1 MHASSAAASRPRCSA
16 ALTDSHRPSDSLRLA
31 ATAPLARACIASRWR
46 RTKTWRRFSTRSCS
60 CIQTRSVYG
69 ICHGRRSLVP
79 RPACRWW
86 LIRRVAG
93 GSSGVSLVAHPA
105 YCTPTLQDNK
115 KEIASEAEQP
125 TGYELLSFH
134 NGQPQIGGQTPDKYR
149 DAASTQLATTGTMRR
164 AYSEEQ
170 LPTVEYTKIDELKTQ
185 ALHSAMSQHKRGDAS
200 FTARMTADSD
210 DEFGFG
216 FGPGE
221 DGLAQT
227 KSSSSLDSAMASHSN
242 SLNGSV
248 RSGASH
254 SSDGLRQKRKQLRRY
269 VNVSNSQLSV
279 MLNQERRSNGAVTS
293 TIMGKQW
300 GVAWTGGKGGGAA
313 TRGDARRPPCTL
325 VCRHHSPSSVR
336 GSPFFS
342 PSRWSLS
349 LNQYCLDPFST
360 ARRGRGG
367 GGERLGQRC

>member
-1 MHASSAAASRPRCSA
+1 M
-16 ALTDSHRPSDSLRLA
+16 
-31 ATAPLARACIASRWR
+31 
-46 RTKTWRRFSTRSCS
+46 
-60 CIQTRSVYG
+60 
-69 ICHGRRSLVP
+69 
-79 RPACRWW
+79 
-86 LIRRVAG
+86 
-93 GSSGVSLVAHPA
+93 SLVAHPA

-227 KSSSSLDSAMASHSN
+227 KSSSSLDSAGEDSE
-242 SLNGSV
+242 GCTTRWV
-248 RSGASH
+248 RSSMLGK
-254 SSDGLRQKRKQLRRY
+254 SS
-269 VNVSNSQLSV
+269 
-279 MLNQERRSNGAVTS
+279 
-293 TIMGKQW
+293 
-300 GVAWTGGKGGGAA
+300 
-313 TRGDARRPPCTL
+313 
-325 VCRHHSPSSVR
+325 
-336 GSPFFS
+336 
-342 PSRWSLS
+342 SR
-349 LNQYCLDPFST
+349 
-360 ARRGRGG
+360 
-367 GGERLGQRC
+367 